1 MKVKHAGNNFII
13 TELPSQL
20 APPSLPDLTTHQGG
34 GLYPGHSAKF
44 LAGPLESPKEI
55 RLKRGKPAGG
65 SSIPGAQLGLGGIEI
80 PGRSPR
86 DKDHNE
92 TGRWHRK
99 EPICMTI
106 IEPRIES

>member
-13 TELPSQL
+13 TKLPSRL

-80 PGRSPR
+80 PGPKSQRQRS
-86 DKDHNE
+86 
-92 TGRWHRK
+92 
-99 EPICMTI
+99 
-106 IEPRIES
+106 